1 MPPADEFGK
10 VIFVS
15 LLSGLWNGFKML
27 WWFWPPVLLIWLVSE
42 FGPVIRKRI
51 LRERKFASI
60 DGLRSGREILNKL
73 KRLTPTEFEDYVA
86 RLYFKLGYNTERVGQ
101 SHDGGIDVIAE
112 KDGVKHYIQCKKYVG
127 HKVPVG
133 AVRDFYGA
141 ITSKLANGNG
151 IFITTNFFT
160 TEAGKFAEDNMVD
173 SVNGYELL
181 ELIKASGIDNSS
193 LFIKTSGAEIEN
205 CPVCGAKLKLK
216 NGKYGKF
223 YGCSNYPKCEF
234 TKSIK

>member
-1 MPPADEFGK
+1 MPPVDEFGK
-10 VIFVS
+10 VIFDS
-15 LLSGLWNGFKML
+15 LLSGLWIGFKML
-27 WWFWPPVLLIWLVSE
+27 WWVWILALLIWLVSE
-42 FGPVIRKRI
+42 FGPVIRTRI

-73 KRLTPTEFEDYVA
+73 KKLTPTEFEDYVS

-127 HKVPVG
+127 RKVPVG

-141 ITSKLANGNG
+141 MTSRLANGNG

-160 TEAGKFAEDNMVD
+160 TEAEKFAEDNMID
-173 SVNGYELL
+173 PVNGYELL
-181 ELIKASGIDNSS
+181 ELIKVSGVDNSP
-193 LFIKTSGAEIEN
+193 LFSNTANQKSGSCPICGAE
-205 CPVCGAKLKLK
+205 LKLK
-216 NGKYGKF
+216 DGKYGKF
-223 YGCSNYPKCEF
+223 YGCSSYPKCEF